1 MENFK
6 PSNEAI
12 LARLNCPVREKC
24 RDVTKLS
31 RDLRR
36 AVRQLQRS
44 TQACEDCPARRDCP
58 VLLEFQESIHQAVRE
73 LVEELGLQV

>member
-1 MENFK
+1 MENPK

-24 RDVTKLS
+24 REVTGLS

-36 AVRQLQRS
+36 
-44 TQACEDCPARRDCP
+44 
-58 VLLEFQESIHQAVRE
+58 AVRE